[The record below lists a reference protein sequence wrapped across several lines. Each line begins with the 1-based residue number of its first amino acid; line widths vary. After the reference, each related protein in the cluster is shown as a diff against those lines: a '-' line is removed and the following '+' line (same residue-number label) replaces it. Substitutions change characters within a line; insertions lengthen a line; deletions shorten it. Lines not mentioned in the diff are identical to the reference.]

1 MNKISRNL
9 IILLSFF
16 LVAGCQWRGGEKKQL
31 AAETVSQSDSVGV
44 PGNPVYASGWQ
55 ITRQNGVRLLT
66 IHDPQRSSGQNYK
79 FALVPRDLSNP
90 QIPEG
95 YTVIK
100 LPVQRV
106 ICMTTLQLSNF
117 IRLDATS
124 NVVGITST
132 RHLFNE
138 RMQQQLKSGHTAKIG
153 IEGNFNNEMVMAL
166 SPDIILISPY
176 KRGGYDVLKDV
187 DIPLVP
193 HLGYKE
199 MTPLAQAEWIR
210 LMGILLGEEEKA
222 DAAFSQI
229 EKRYTELKN
238 LVKDVKKR
246 PVVFSGELHGGN
258 WYSVGGQS
266 FLAQLFRDA
275 GADYFLKDNKASGG
289 VTLDF
294 ETIYSQADQADYW
307 RILNSYNGKYTY
319 DVLKDSDERYADFK
333 AFKNKKVIYC
343 NLREK
348 PYYEMMP
355 VAPECLLGDFI
366 KVFHPDLL
374 PDYEPVFYELLR

>member
-1 MNKISRNL
+1 MSKILRNL
-9 IILLSFF
+9 LLSFF
-16 LVAGCQWRGGEKKQL
+16 LIIGCQWKGGENKQL
-31 AAETVSQSDSVGV
+31 AVETVSRSDSFHIHD
-44 PGNPVYASGWQ
+44 NPVYAKGWQ
-55 ITRQNGVRLLT
+55 ITLQHGVRLLT
-66 IHDPQRSSGQNYK
+66 IHDPQRSSGQNFK
-79 FALVPRDLSNP
+79 FALVSRDLLNP
-90 QIPEG
+90 QIPDG
-95 YTVIK
+95 YTVIR

-117 IRLDATS
+117 IKLDATS

-166 SPDIILISPY
+166 APDIILISPY

-187 DIPLVP
+187 NIPLVP

-222 DAAFSQI
+222 DKAFSQI
-229 EKRYTELKN
+229 EMRYTELRN
-238 LVKDVKKR
+238 LVENVKKR

-258 WYSVGGQS
+258 WYAVGGQS

-275 GADYFLKDNKASGG
+275 GADYFLKNNKASGG
-289 VTLDF
+289 VTFNF
-294 ETIYSQADQADYW
+294 ETIYSQAGQADYW

-319 DVLKDSDERYADFK
+319 DVLKDSDGRYADFK
-333 AFKNKKVIYC
+333 AFKSKKVIYC

-355 VAPECLLGDFI
+355 VAPECLLGDFVKI
-366 KVFHPDLL
+366 FHPDLL